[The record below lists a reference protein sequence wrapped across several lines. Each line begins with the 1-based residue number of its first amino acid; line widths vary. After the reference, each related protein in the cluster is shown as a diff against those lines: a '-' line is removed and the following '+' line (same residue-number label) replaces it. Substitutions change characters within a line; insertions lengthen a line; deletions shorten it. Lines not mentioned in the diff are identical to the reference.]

1 MSHLKTLL
9 LKTLFLKT
17 LVMTSLL
24 MVQVLTPQILLAEQT
39 AMNLDQLLQ
48 TVKDNRQQEAQLNK
62 QREQTFL
69 KQKSRQQ
76 ALLTEA
82 KKKFEKSQKHNNP
95 LKKQTLENAERIKQA
110 QQTLLEKKQDM
121 GDIFSIYTE
130 MTGDFSAALK
140 DSMVTTQ
147 KPERNEQLKALMQTE
162 RLATIQDLEALWLL
176 VQDEMTESGKVARY
190 EGPVVTREGHVET
203 QAILRIG
210 TFTASSK
217 GEFLRYVPETGEL
230 LELNRQPSSRFG
242 REAATFEAS
251 RGELLPIIV
260 DPTGGSLM
268 GMMSYVPTLQERV
281 EQGGVIGFI
290 IIVLGGLGLLMTLWR
305 ILYLSVIHVSMRR
318 QLTQLDQPSSKNPL
332 GRVLLSAKGFI
343 EDAGREGSSREESGR
358 VQYKLDEAVLAE
370 VPRLERSH
378 NLIKLLAAMSP
389 LLGLLGTV
397 TGMIVTFQA
406 ISLFGSGD
414 PKLMAS
420 GISQALVT
428 TVLGLVMAIPLLF
441 GHSLISSL
449 SGNMIQRLDEQSA
462 GIMARSMESQSNT
475 SDED

>member
-1 MSHLKTLL
+1 MSYLKAM
-9 LKTLFLKT
+9 
-17 LVMTSLL
+17 LVMVLI
-24 MVQVLTPQILLAEQT
+24 MPQVLLAEQSPI
-39 AMNLDQLLQ
+39 NLDQLLQ

-69 KQKSRQQ
+69 QQKSRQK
-76 ALLTEA
+76 ALLASA
-82 KKKFEKSQKHNNP
+82 KKKFETSQKHNNP
-95 LKKQTLENAERIKQA
+95 LKKQTIENAERIKLA
-110 QQTLLEKKQDM
+110 EKTLLKKKQDM
-121 GDIFSIYTE
+121 GDIYSIYTE
-130 MTGDFSAALK
+130 LTGDFSAALQ
-140 DSMVTTQ
+140 DSMVSAQ
-147 KPERNEQLKALMQTE
+147 KPERNEKLNALMQTE
-162 RLATIQDLEALWLL
+162 QLATIRELEELWLL
-176 VQDEMTESGKVARY
+176 VQEEMTESGKIARY
-190 EGPVVTREGHVET
+190 EGPIVTREGHVEIRP
-203 QAILRIG
+203 ILRVG
-210 TFTASSK
+210 TFTASSD

-230 LELNRQPSSRFG
+230 LELSRQPSSRFG
-242 REAATFEAS
+242 REAAEFEAS
-251 RGELLPIIV
+251 TGEILPIVV

-268 GMMSYVPTLQERV
+268 GMMTYVPTLQERV

-290 IIVLGGLGLLMTLWR
+290 IIGLGLLGMLMTLWR
-305 ILYLSVIHVSMRR
+305 VLYLSVIHISMSR
-318 QLTQLDQPSSKNPL
+318 QLAQLEQPSRKNPL

-343 EDAGREGSSREESGR
+343 EAGLSEDSNR

-370 VPRLERSH
+370 IPRLERSH

-428 TVLGLVMAIPLLF
+428 TVLGLIMAIPLLF
-441 GHSLISSL
+441 GHSLVSSL

-462 GIMARSMESQSNT
+462 GIMARLMESQLNNPN
-475 SDED
+475 EG

>member
-1 MSHLKTLL
+1 MNHLRSLLIILL
-9 LKTLFLKT
+9 LI
-17 LVMTSLL
+17 
-24 MVQVLTPQILLAEQT
+24 PQILQAEQ
-39 AMNLDQLLQ
+39 APINLDQLLQ

-69 KQKSRQQ
+69 QQKSRQQ
-76 ALLTEA
+76 ALLAEA
-82 KKKFEKSQKHNNP
+82 KKKFERSQTHNNP
-95 LKKQTLENAERIKQA
+95 LKKQTIENAERIKQA
-110 QQTLLEKKQDM
+110 QQTLLKKKQDM

-130 MTGDFSAALK
+130 MTGDFSAALQ

-147 KPERNEQLKALMQTE
+147 KQARNKQLEALMQTE
-162 RLATIQDLEALWLL
+162 QLATIKDLEALWFL
-176 VQDEMTESGKVARY
+176 VQEEMTESGKIARY
-190 EGPVVTREGHVET
+190 DGPVITREGNVET
-203 QAILRIG
+203 RPILRIG
-210 TFTASSK
+210 TFTASSD

-242 REAATFEAS
+242 REAAEFEAS
-251 RGELLPIIV
+251 RGEILPIIV

-290 IIVLGGLGLLMTLWR
+290 IIGLGGLGLLMTLWR
-305 ILYLSVIHVSMRR
+305 ILYLSVIHISMRR
-318 QLTQLDQPSSKNPL
+318 QLSQLDQPSSKNPL

-343 EDAGREGSSREESGR
+343 DEGQNEGSNRI
-358 VQYKLDEAVLAE
+358 QYKLDEAVLAE

-397 TGMIVTFQA
+397 TGMILTFQA

-441 GHSLISSL
+441 GHSLVSSL

-462 GIMARSMESQSNT
+462 GIMARLMESNLNT
-475 SDED
+475 SDEG

>member
-1 MSHLKTLL
+1 MSHLNTML
-9 LKTLFLKT
+9 LKLLAVLSFLIAQA
-17 LVMTSLL
+17 L
-24 MVQVLTPQILLAEQT
+24 MPQMVLAEQ
-39 AMNLDQLLQ
+39 APINLDQLLQ

-62 QREQTFL
+62 QREQTFVQ
-69 KQKSRQQ
+69 QKNQQ
-76 ALLTEA
+76 KAILAEA
-82 KKKFEKSQKHNNP
+82 KKKFEQSQKHNNP
-95 LKKQTLENAERIKQA
+95 LKKKTIKNAERIKRA
-110 QQTLLEKKQDM
+110 KQTLLEKKQDM

-130 MTGDFSAALK
+130 MTGDFSAALQ

-147 KPERNEQLKALMQTE
+147 KPLRNEQLTSLMQTE
-162 RLATIQDLEALWLL
+162 QLATIQDLEALWLL
-176 VQDEMTESGKVARY
+176 VQEEMTESGKVARY
-190 EGPVVTREGHVET
+190 ESPVVTREGHVET
-203 QAILRIG
+203 RSILRVG
-210 TFTASSK
+210 PFTASSN

-230 LELNRQPSSRFG
+230 LELNRQPSSRYG
-242 REAATFEAS
+242 REAAEFEAS
-251 RGELLPIIV
+251 TGELLPMVV
-260 DPTGGSLM
+260 DPTGGSLL

-290 IIVLGGLGLLMTLWR
+290 IIGLGGLGLLITLWR
-305 ILYLSVIHVSMRR
+305 ILYLSFIHLSMRR
-318 QLTQLDQPSSKNPL
+318 QLIQLEEPSSKNPL
-332 GRVLLSAKGFI
+332 GRILLSAKGFI
-343 EDAGREGSSREESGR
+343 EGRLNDDSDRI
-358 VQYKLDEAVLAE
+358 QYKLDEAVLAE
-370 VPRLERSH
+370 IPRLERSH

-441 GHSLISSL
+441 GHSLVSSL

-462 GIMARSMESQSNT
+462 GIMARLMETKSAT
-475 SDED
+475 KREG

>member
-1 MSHLKTLL
+1 MSHLNIVL
-9 LKTLFLKT
+9 LKPLAVLAFLIA
-17 LVMTSLL
+17 
-24 MVQVLTPQILLAEQT
+24 QVLMPQMLLAEQ
-39 AMNLDQLLQ
+39 APISLDQLLQ

-62 QREQTFL
+62 QREQTFVQ
-69 KQKSRQQ
+69 QKNRQK
-76 ALLTEA
+76 AILAEA
-82 KKKFEKSQKHNNP
+82 KKKFEQSQKHNNP
-95 LKKQTLENAERIKQA
+95 LKKQTIENAERIKRA
-110 QQTLLEKKQDM
+110 KQTLLEKKQDM

-130 MTGDFSAALK
+130 MTGDFSAALQ

-147 KPERNEQLKALMQTE
+147 KPGRNEQLTSLMQTAQ
-162 RLATIQDLEALWLL
+162 LATIQDLEALWLL
-176 VQDEMTESGKVARY
+176 VQEEMTESGKIARY
-190 EGPVVTREGHVET
+190 ESPVVTRDGHVET
-203 QAILRIG
+203 QSILRVG
-210 TFTASSK
+210 TFTASSN

-230 LELNRQPSSRFG
+230 LELNRQPSSRYG
-242 REAATFEAS
+242 REAAEFEAS
-251 RGELLPIIV
+251 RGELLPIVV
-260 DPTGGSLM
+260 DPTGGSLL

-290 IIVLGGLGLLMTLWR
+290 IIGLGGLGLLITLWR
-305 ILYLSVIHVSMRR
+305 ILYLSLIHLSMRR
-318 QLTQLDQPSSKNPL
+318 QLTQLEAPSRKNPL
-332 GRVLLSAKGFI
+332 GRILLSAKGFI
-343 EDAGREGSSREESGR
+343 EGGLNDDSDRI
-358 VQYKLDEAVLAE
+358 QYKLDEAVLAE
-370 VPRLERSH
+370 IPSLERSH

-441 GHSLISSL
+441 GHSLVSSL

-462 GIMARSMESQSNT
+462 GIMARLMETKSASKRE
-475 SDED
+475 S

>member
-1 MSHLKTLL
+1 MSYLKTLL
-9 LKTLFLKT
+9 
-17 LVMTSLL
+17 VMLL
-24 MVQVLTPQILLAEQT
+24 LAPQILQAEQ
-39 AMNLDQLLQ
+39 APINLDQLLQ

-69 KQKSRQQ
+69 QQKNRQQ
-76 ALLTEA
+76 ALLAEA
-82 KKKFEKSQKHNNP
+82 KKKFERSQIHNNP
-95 LKKQTLENAERIKQA
+95 LKKQTIENAERIKQA
-110 QQTLLEKKQDM
+110 QQTLLKKKQDM

-130 MTGDFSAALK
+130 MTGDFSAALQ

-147 KPERNEQLKALMQTE
+147 KPDRNKQLKALMQTE
-162 RLATIQDLEALWLL
+162 QLATIKDLEALWLL
-176 VQDEMTESGKVARY
+176 VQEEMTESGKIARY
-190 EGPVVTREGHVET
+190 EGPVITREGYVET
-203 QAILRIG
+203 RPILRVG
-210 TFTASSK
+210 TFTASSD

-242 REAATFEAS
+242 REAAEFEAS
-251 RGELLPIIV
+251 RGEILPIIV

-290 IIVLGGLGLLMTLWR
+290 IIGLGGLGLLMTLWR
-305 ILYLSVIHVSMRR
+305 VLYLSVIHISMRR
-318 QLTQLDQPSSKNPL
+318 QLAQLDQPSSKNPL

-343 EDAGREGSSREESGR
+343 EEGQSEGNNRI
-358 VQYKLDEAVLAE
+358 QYKLDEAVLAE

-397 TGMIVTFQA
+397 TGMILTFQA

-441 GHSLISSL
+441 GHSLVSSL

-462 GIMARSMESQSNT
+462 GIMARTMESQLNT
-475 SDED
+475 PDED

>member
-1 MSHLKTLL
+1 
-9 LKTLFLKT
+9 
-17 LVMTSLL
+17 
-24 MVQVLTPQILLAEQT
+24 MVLIMPQVLLAEQT
-39 AMNLDQLLQ
+39 IINLDQLLQ

-69 KQKSRQQ
+69 QQKSRQK
-76 ALLTEA
+76 ALLASA

-95 LKKQTLENAERIKQA
+95 LKKQTIENAERIKLA
-110 QQTLLEKKQDM
+110 EKTLLKKKQDM
-121 GDIFSIYTE
+121 GDIYSIYTE
-130 MTGDFSAALK
+130 MTGDFSAALQ
-140 DSMVTTQ
+140 DSMVSVQ
-147 KPERNEQLKALMQTE
+147 KPERNEKLNALMQTE
-162 RLATIQDLEALWLL
+162 QLATIQDLEELWLL
-176 VQDEMTESGKVARY
+176 VQEEMTESGKIVRY

-203 QAILRIG
+203 RPILRVG
-210 TFTASSK
+210 TFTATSG

-230 LELNRQPSSRFG
+230 LELSRQPSSRFG
-242 REAATFEAS
+242 REAAEFAAS
-251 RGELLPIIV
+251 TGKILPIVV

-268 GMMSYVPTLQERV
+268 GMMTYVPTLQERV
-281 EQGGVIGFI
+281 EQGGIIGFI
-290 IIVLGGLGLLMTLWR
+290 IIGLGVLGMLITLWR
-305 ILYLSVIHVSMRR
+305 VLYLSVIHISMRR
-318 QLTQLDQPSSKNPL
+318 QLTCIGQPRSKNPL

-343 EDAGREGSSREESGR
+343 EDGLSEDSSR

-370 VPRLERSH
+370 IPRLERSH

-441 GHSLISSL
+441 GHSLVSSL

-462 GIMARSMESQSNT
+462 GIMARLMESQLNNPN
-475 SDED
+475 EG